1 MKVYLI
7 LVQASY
13 DAEFSIVSI
22 LNDEAKAIAK
32 TKNLNENKK
41 SSYDSYWVEEWD
53 VET

>member
-13 DAEFSIVSI
+13 DDGFSIHSI
-22 LNDEAKAIAK
+22 LNDEVKAIAK
-32 TKNLNENKK
+32 AKNLNENKK
-41 SSYDSYWVEEWD
+41 SSYDEYWVEEWN